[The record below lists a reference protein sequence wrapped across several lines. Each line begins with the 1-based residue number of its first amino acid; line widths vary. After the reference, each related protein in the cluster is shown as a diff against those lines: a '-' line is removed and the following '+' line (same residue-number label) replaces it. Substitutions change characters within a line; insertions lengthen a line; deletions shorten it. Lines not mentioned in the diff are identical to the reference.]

1 MLLALALVLAGLLVG
16 VAATQRFGLRLG
28 GVLTVPL
35 LAVYTLRDAT
45 TLPVFLASIVVAYVA
60 VDHVT
65 KNTLLH
71 GRPLFLVG
79 IVAGMAA
86 SVVFYGVAALA
97 GAVVPVG
104 AIELVGSVLP
114 GIAAYNFHRQEGREM
129 VVDAGASLAT
139 LAGLLGLG
147 AGLVALVGGTPL
159 ATLSP
164 PVLLAPTADVVGW
177 MDVPAVAAAAGTTY
191 ALAPT
196 LVLVVVGMTASE
208 FARRRWGL
216 RPGGIVALPV
226 LALLAL
232 ANAWML
238 PVYLIAAAA
247 AYGATRLLARRTLI
261 YGRVLLSAAI
271 AVGVVVATFVALP
284 AHLVSGLLGATVADG
299 LAVFV
304 VGVLGGVGAYNLEVV
319 PAAERPHTVAVAS
332 GQFAGLA
339 WLGVALFP
347 VSQGGLLADPGMSA
361 VVATALA
368 AVAAGAAQFQLERA
382 AFGLTLPDVASDYL

>member
-1 MLLALALVLAGLLVG
+1 MLLALALVLVGLLVG

-35 LAVYTLRDAT
+35 LAVYALRDAT
-45 TLPVFLASIVVAYVA
+45 TLPVFVASIVVAYVA

-65 KNTLLH
+65 KNTLIH
-71 GRPLFLVG
+71 GRPMFLVG
-79 IVAGMAA
+79 IVAGMVA

-97 GAVVPVG
+97 GAVIPVG

-129 VVDAGASLAT
+129 VLDAGASLAT

-164 PVLLAPTADVVGW
+164 PVLLAPSADVVGW
-177 MDVPAVAAAAGTTY
+177 MGVPAVAAAGGTTY

-196 LVLVVVGMTASE
+196 LVLVAVGMAASE

-238 PVYLIAAAA
+238 PVYLVAAAA
-247 AYGATRLLARRTLI
+247 AYGATRLLARRTLV

-271 AVGVVVATFVALP
+271 AVGVVTATLVALP
-284 AHLVSGLLGATVADG
+284 AHVVSGLFGAPVADG

-319 PAAERPHTVAVAS
+319 PAAERPHTVAVAG

-382 AFGLTLPDVASDYL
+382 AFGLTLPDAASDYL

>member
-1 MLLALALVLAGLLVG
+1 MLLALALVLVGLLVG

-35 LAVYTLRDAT
+35 LAVYALRDAT
-45 TLPVFLASIVVAYVA
+45 TLPVFVASIVVAYVA

-65 KNTLLH
+65 KNTLIH
-71 GRPLFLVG
+71 GRPMFLVG
-79 IVAGMAA
+79 IVAGMVA
-86 SVVFYGVAALA
+86 SIVFYGVAALA
-97 GAVVPVG
+97 GAVIPVG

-129 VVDAGASLAT
+129 VLDAGASLAT

-164 PVLLAPTADVVGW
+164 PVLLAPSADVVGW
-177 MDVPAVAAAAGTTY
+177 MGVPAVAAAGGTTY

-196 LVLVVVGMTASE
+196 LVLVAVGMAASE

-238 PVYLIAAAA
+238 PVYLVAAAA
-247 AYGATRLLARRTLI
+247 AYGATRLLARRTLV

-271 AVGVVVATFVALP
+271 AVGVVTATLVALP
-284 AHLVSGLLGATVADG
+284 AHLVSGLFSAPVADG

-319 PAAERPHTVAVAS
+319 PAAERPHTVAVAG

-382 AFGLTLPDVASDYL
+382 AFGLTLPDAASDYL

>member
-1 MLLALALVLAGLLVG
+1 MLLALALVLVGLLVG

-35 LAVYTLRDAT
+35 LAVYALRDAT
-45 TLPVFLASIVVAYVA
+45 TLPVFVASIVVAYVA

-65 KNTLLH
+65 KNTLIH
-71 GRPLFLVG
+71 GRPMFLVG
-79 IVAGMAA
+79 IVAGMVA

-97 GAVVPVG
+97 GAVIPVG

-129 VVDAGASLAT
+129 VLDAGASLAT

-164 PVLLAPTADVVGW
+164 PVLLAPSADVVGW
-177 MDVPAVAAAAGTTY
+177 MGVPAVAAAGGTTY

-196 LVLVVVGMTASE
+196 LVLVAVGMAASE

-238 PVYLIAAAA
+238 PVYLVAAAA
-247 AYGATRLLARRTLI
+247 AYGATRLLARRTLV

-271 AVGVVVATFVALP
+271 AVGVVTATLVALP
-284 AHLVSGLLGATVADG
+284 AHLVSGLFSAPVADG

-319 PAAERPHTVAVAS
+319 PAAERPHTVAVAG

-382 AFGLTLPDVASDYL
+382 AFGLTLPDAASDYL